1 MKKIFIILIILLTV
15 HCSLI
20 PAYSDY
26 QQSLKDYSY
35 QFEQYRLAHQIYS
48 VSKNKYLSYKTPV
61 ALAESLESGKQV
73 ILLRDMVLITYF
85 QALKEKLDT
94 AKGVSPENLVTIGSQ
109 IDSSLSFLTS
119 HKDKAV
125 GTISLTDLTSVSK
138 EVEKKQNDFQG
149 LSKVALGTILSTRL
163 EYLKNN
169 IDKNQDFLSFTVSQN
184 KAVLDNSVNME
195 RWLIESKNKIVL
207 AGQKI
212 DEAKAEFN
220 STDITSEY
228 SISENFS
235 KGQLSLMA
243 GNQYLK
249 EALNF
254 QKEVIRGITND

>member
-1 MKKIFIILIILLTV
+1 MRKIFVIFILVLSIQSSANSIF
-15 HCSLI
+15 
-20 PAYSDY
+20 ADY
-26 QQSLKDYSY
+26 NQSLKDYSF
-35 QFEQYRLAHQIYS
+35 QFEQYRLAHQNYS

-61 ALAESLESGKQV
+61 ALAEALENGKKA
-73 ILLRDMVLITYF
+73 ILLRDMVLISYF
-85 QALKEKLDT
+85 QALKEKLNT
-94 AKGVSPENLVTIGSQ
+94 TTNISPENLVTIGSQ
-109 IDSSLSFLTS
+109 IDNTLSFLSS

-125 GTISLTDLTSVSK
+125 STISLNDLTTVSK
-138 EVEKKQNDFQG
+138 ELETKQNEFHG
-149 LSKVALGTILSTRL
+149 FSKVTLGTILSSRL
-163 EYLKNN
+163 ESLKNN
-169 IDKNQDFLSFTVSQN
+169 IDRNQDFLSFTVSQN

-212 DEAKAEFN
+212 EEARASFQ
-220 STDITSEY
+220 STDINSEY
-228 SISENFS
+228 STSTTFN